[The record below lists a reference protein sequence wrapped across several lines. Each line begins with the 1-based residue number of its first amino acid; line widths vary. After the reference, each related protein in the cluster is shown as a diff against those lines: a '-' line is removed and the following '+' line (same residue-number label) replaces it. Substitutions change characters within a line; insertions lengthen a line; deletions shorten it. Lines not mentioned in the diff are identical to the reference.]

1 VTLGSTAS
9 EMALAQSAP
18 ELIYDSVA
26 WFVQPLI
33 IPCQSRFM
41 YASKHMSNAIQNHEI
56 TFRKH
61 VSSKFET
68 LLRPFGAATHSS
80 VRLQC
85 NEEHDPERY
94 ETPDVVI
101 RVAPTNGKHIYIT
114 PSCAR
119 PLKTEIKVLYSSKG
133 QTFVQIS
140 MVTDQFWFYFN
151 TAYLF

>member
-1 VTLGSTAS
+1 
-9 EMALAQSAP
+9 MALAQSAP

-26 WFVQPLI
+26 WLVQPLI

-68 LLRPFGAATHSS
+68 LLRLFGAATHSS
-80 VRLQC
+80 VRLHC
-85 NEEHDPERY
+85 NEEHDPELY
-94 ETPDVVI
+94 ETPDVQLFVSHQ
-101 RVAPTNGKHIYIT
+101 PTGNIT
-114 PSCAR
+114 PSCVR